1 MCKIILNNW
10 EFSVLKS
17 FLRALYLQ
25 ILSDNPIFFPY
36 IPKIQ
41 LIKLSSIA
49 LVAKFIKF
57 YYARSFVEIVRYS
70 IIQLRI
76 VAIVAQGTTTTKCF
90 VHLVKFS
97 LFTALYG
104 LFSTKNYR
112 TYFLKI
118 PGDSHCNQLS
128 ENMFKVCVY
137 SKNRP

>member
-57 YYARSFVEIVRYS
+57 YYARSFGEIVQFS

-76 VAIVAQGTTTTKCF
+76 VAILAQGTTTTTCF
-90 VHLVKFS
+90 VHFH
-97 LFTALYG
+97 G

-112 TYFLKI
+112 TCFLKI
-118 PGDSHCNQLS
+118 PGDLYCNQLS
-128 ENMFKVCVY
+128 ENMFKVCV
-137 SKNRP
+137 P

>member
-10 EFSVLKS
+10 DFSVLKS

-25 ILSDNPIFFPY
+25 ILSDNPIFFSY

-57 YYARSFVEIVRYS
+57 YYARSFVEIVQFS

-76 VAIVAQGTTTTKCF
+76 VAIEAQGTTTTTCF

-97 LFTALYG
+97 LFYG
-104 LFSTKNYR
+104 FIR
-112 TYFLKI
+112 TFLHQK
-118 PGDSHCNQLS
+118 LS
-128 ENMFKVCVY
+128 YMFFKDTRRFVLQ
-137 SKNRP
+137 SAF